1 MRRAIA
7 LLLCLLAFLPVL
19 TACGGGTPV
28 TEEEILPIAE
38 ALIEKSVLVNDIF
51 LGAGVPTSGIAFGEY
66 YYADEAWEEE
76 HDIHSVEDMLRRVK
90 AVYTDAIY
98 NVLYLETITKDGKTP
113 PDYQNRST
121 PAEGILVHKR
131 RDGWYDSSVTREF
144 LYDTMRMTESTA
156 TTARVT
162 LTVRIT
168 VATEDGPTTQERQL
182 GIPLVLTD
190 SGWRCDKLTCIAY
203 DS

>member
-1 MRRAIA
+1 MRRAVA

-28 TEEEILPIAE
+28 TEEEILPVAR
-38 ALIEKSVLVNDIF
+38 ALIERSVLVNDTF
-51 LGAGVPTSGIAFGEY
+51 LGAGVPTSGTAFGEY
-66 YYADEAWEEE
+66 LYADEAWEEE
-76 HDIHSVEDMLRRVK
+76 HNIHSVEDLLREAK
-90 AVYTDAIY
+90 AVYTDAVY
-98 NVLYLETITKDGKTP
+98 NVLYLETITKDGTKP

-121 PAEGILVHKR
+121 PAVGLLVHSAR
-131 RDGWYDSSVTREF
+131 AGWYDETVTREF

-162 LTVRIT
+162 ITVRIT
-168 VATEDGPTTQERQL
+168 VEDAPTQERTL
-182 GIPLVLTD
+182 GIPLVLTE